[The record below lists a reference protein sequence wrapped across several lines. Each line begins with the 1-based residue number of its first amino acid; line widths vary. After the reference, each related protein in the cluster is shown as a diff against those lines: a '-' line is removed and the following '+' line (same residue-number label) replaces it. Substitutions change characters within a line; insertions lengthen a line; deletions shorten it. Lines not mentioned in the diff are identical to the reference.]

1 MKQFLKVN
9 FTKEIAKS
17 FIGLA
22 LIAASSGYLTSQYI
36 ISKEENVSL
45 SKTYKEKVEE
55 LAKSRK
61 ENASLAAQL
70 ESERASARSLEN
82 QVGDLSNAVDVWQ
95 KYAKT
100 DKQLLAK
107 YSKVYFLNE
116 NYIPESL
123 TTIDGSYLFEK
134 NKVVQFHTKAYT
146 HLKNLLDSA
155 KDSGLNLLIASA
167 YRSFGTQSALKSTY
181 KRTFGTTAANSFSA
195 DQGYSEHQLG
205 TAVDLTTPSTG
216 GALTGFE
223 KTKEYD
229 WLKSNAYKYG
239 FIISYPSTNK
249 YYIFEPWHWR
259 FVGVKLAT
267 ELHDKNIYFYDMNQ
281 RNIDEYFVPLFD

>member
-1 MKQFLKVN
+1 M
-9 FTKEIAKS
+9 S
-17 FIGLA
+17 FAGLA
-22 LIAASSGYLTSQYI
+22 IIAASSGYLASIYI
-36 ISKEENVSL
+36 ASVEENMYL
-45 SKTYKEKVEE
+45 SKTYTEKVNEFKKLE
-55 LAKSRK
+55 KERTDLA
-61 ENASLAAQL
+61 LDL
-70 ESERASARSLEN
+70 DSERNSKKSLEN
-82 QVGDLSNAVDVWQ
+82 QVGDLTNAVDVWQ

-100 DKQLLAK
+100 DKQLLQK

-116 NYIPESL
+116 NYIPEGL
-123 TTIDGSYLFEK
+123 TNIDSAYLFEK
-134 NKVVQFHTKAYT
+134 DKSVQFHAKAYP
-146 HLKNLLDSA
+146 HLENLLKNA
-155 KDSGLNLLIASA
+155 KGEGLNLLVASA
-167 YRSFGTQSALKSTY
+167 YRSFGTQTALKSAY

-205 TAVDLTTPSTG
+205 TAVDFTTPSTG

-229 WLKSNAYKYG
+229 WLKSNAYRYG

-267 ELHDKNIYFYDMNQ
+267 ELHSKNIYFYDMDQ
-281 RNIDEYFVPLFD
+281 RNIDEYYVPLFD